1 VTLARRLR
9 LPVVVGLALL
19 VCGVGTWQ
27 ALDHYVS
34 RQASH
39 GTEVAAVVEVAGS
52 QRLAGDYLMVSY
64 EVDGEAFE
72 RRLRSTFTSYSAYEV
87 GQQIT
92 VYVDEDVPTRVATA
106 DGFSSLG
113 LWMSSPIPLLVFGGV
128 GTILIPLDRW
138 LKWRKVPAPIKRGGR
153 VPELSVQF
161 QTRNL
166 FPERVEVW
174 GEIERS
180 LQDRLH
186 AKLPDREQSS
196 VPRVLVKFIVGG
208 DASSAGGESG
218 ASRGR
223 GAALRPQAVDY
234 SVAGF
239 ARKVSVISVE
249 APLPSGPPPDWERL
263 VQDRLAQAVATAEQ
277 YARKSGLANDL
288 THVRRMIG

>member
-1 VTLARRLR
+1 MTLARRLR
-9 LPVVVGLALL
+9 RPVVVGLALL

-34 RQASH
+34 RQVSH

-64 EVDGEAFE
+64 EVGGEAFE

-92 VYVDEDVPTRVATA
+92 VYVDEGVPTRVATA

-113 LWMSSPIPLLVFGGV
+113 LWMVSPIPLLVFGGV
-128 GTILIPLDRW
+128 GAILIPLDRW
-138 LKWRKVPAPIKRGGR
+138 VRWRKVPAHVKRGGR

-166 FPERVEVW
+166 LPERAEVW
-174 GEIERS
+174 REIES
-180 LQDRLH
+180 QLQDRLR
-186 AKLPDREQSS
+186 ARLPDREQSS

-208 DASSAGGESG
+208 DTSSAGGESG
-218 ASRGR
+218 ASRG
-223 GAALRPQAVDY
+223 GVALRPHAVDY

-239 ARKVSVISVE
+239 ARKASVITVE
-249 APLPSGPPPDWERL
+249 APLPSDPPRDWERL
-263 VQDRLAQAVATAEQ
+263 VQDRLAEAVATAEQ

-288 THVRRMIG
+288 THVRQVIG